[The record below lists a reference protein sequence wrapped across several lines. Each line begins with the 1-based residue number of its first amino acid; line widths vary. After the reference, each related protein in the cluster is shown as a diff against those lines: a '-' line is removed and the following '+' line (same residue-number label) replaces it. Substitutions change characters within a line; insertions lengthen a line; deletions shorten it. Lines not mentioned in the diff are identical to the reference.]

1 MIARTSIAVL
11 AAATLAAAAWPALA
25 LDGVKTG
32 SAAFGG
38 WRHDAP
44 GVQRL
49 IGAGDIAAAGAETR
63 SFGNSPQTVAQPDG
77 ALPQVKDGFAIERVM
92 AGLGSPRTLLF
103 APNGDLFVANSYA
116 GEIVALR
123 FADGQVAPAEGRIF
137 AGDLDQPYGLAFYP
151 PENPRWLYAATTTG
165 LIRYPY
171 AGGLTAEGR
180 GEVLFNDM
188 PDGGHWTRSIA
199 FSGDGTTLYY
209 SVGSQSNV
217 AEGMGET
224 PPGGLAAWQAN
235 EALGAAW
242 GGETGRALVYAM
254 DPDGSNRRVL
264 ATGLRN
270 CSGLAVQPATE
281 AVWCAVNERD
291 ALGNDIPFD
300 YVTSVSDGAFYGWP
314 WFYIGAN
321 PDPRHHGARGD
332 LAGAVTVPDVLL
344 QSHSAPLNLT
354 FYDSAAWGEDYR
366 GDAFVALHGS
376 WNRDPRTGYK
386 LVRLFF
392 EDGEPTGIYE
402 DFVTGFVLNDSAVW
416 GRPVGVAV
424 SPAGDLYFSEDGN
437 GTLWRVTRTTE

>member
-1 MIARTSIAVL
+1 MTARTSIAVL
-11 AAATLAAAAWPALA
+11 TAAALFALSSPVSA
-25 LDGVKTG
+25 MDGVKTG
-32 SAAFGG
+32 AAAFGG

-44 GVQRL
+44 GVRRL
-49 IGAGDIAAAGAETR
+49 ITADDIAAAGAETR
-63 SFGNSPQTVAQPDG
+63 SAGNSPQTVAQPDG
-77 ALPQVKDGFAIERVM
+77 ALPQVKDGFTIEPVM
-92 AGLGSPRTLLF
+92 SGLGSPRTLLF
-103 APNGDLFVANSYA
+103 APNGDLFVANSFA

-123 FADGQVAPAEGRIF
+123 FADGQAVPVKGWTF
-137 AGDLDQPYGLAFYP
+137 ARNLDQPYGLAFYP
-151 PENPRWLYAATTTG
+151 PEDPRWLYVATTTG

-199 FSGDGTTLYY
+199 FSGDGSTLYY

-217 AEGMGET
+217 AEDMGAT

-235 EALGAAW
+235 EAPGATW
-242 GGETGRALVYAM
+242 GDEAGRAQVYAM
-254 DPDGSNRRVL
+254 DPDGTNRRVL

-270 CSGLAVQPATE
+270 CSGLAVQPATDT
-281 AVWCAVNERD
+281 AWCSVNERD

-300 YVTSVSDGAFYGWP
+300 YVTSVRDGAFYGWP

-332 LAGAVTVPDVLL
+332 LADAVTVPDVLL
-344 QSHSAPLNLT
+344 QSHSAPLNLA
-354 FYDSAAWGEDYR
+354 FYDSDAWGADYR

-386 LVRLFF
+386 IVRLLF
-392 EDGEPTGIYE
+392 ENGEPTGVYE
-402 DFVTGFVLNDSAVW
+402 DFVTGFVRDDRAVW

-424 SPAGDLYFSEDGN
+424 SPDGALYFSEDGN
-437 GTLWRVTRTTE
+437 GTIWRVTRDPE